1 MSPSELSSADSRI
14 VILLLFEC
22 ETDSPIDGWIAKIA
36 KIAKVVPL
44 RLCLE
49 CFTFAAVRATR
60 RSPAPAPGGQ
70 DGASDRCCG
79 GEQEGTRRLR
89 EREREDYFRGGRY
102 GVLLPSEGGRS
113 AQPGTPSRAR
123 SQNFQGSGE
132 EVELG
137 LWRPN
142 QKVRVALS
150 AWMTPASPPFCTP
163 SSRSTAPCH
172 GDKATATRARRGSA
186 PHRQRR
192 KPGPRSSRSPGS
204 RLRSRTVRA
213 GRPSGRHGWTW

>member
-1 MSPSELSSADSRI
+1 MGSDSCILKSHKIVKCNRKENGEMSPSELSSADSRI

-89 EREREDYFRGGRY
+89 EERERGTTSEGG
-102 GVLLPSEGGRS
+102 GMVFCCLPRGGRS

-137 LWRPN
+137 L
-142 QKVRVALS
+142 
-150 AWMTPASPPFCTP
+150 
-163 SSRSTAPCH
+163 
-172 GDKATATRARRGSA
+172 
-186 PHRQRR
+186 
-192 KPGPRSSRSPGS
+192 
-204 RLRSRTVRA
+204 
-213 GRPSGRHGWTW
+213 